1 MDGTWSRDDIA
12 ASVRRSGGR
21 MTAAKR
27 GIADVLTMT
36 GTDLSAEEITQ
47 RVQSARPE
55 ISPSTVYR
63 VLDEFEELGIVVH
76 AHLGHGATVYHLTG
90 APHGHVVCTR
100 CGTSSEVPAELFDRM
115 EGELLE
121 RFGFA
126 LDRHHVAIAGL
137 CATCRG
143 DRGREAPADRAPRR
157 AH

>member
-12 ASVRRSGGR
+12 ASVRRAGGR

-27 GIADVLTMT
+27 GIADVLAAS
-36 GTDLSAEEITQ
+36 GTDLSADEITQ
-47 RVQSARPE
+47 RVQAARPE

-90 APHGHVVCTR
+90 VPHGHVVCTA
-100 CGTSSEVPAELFDRM
+100 CATSSEVPAELFDRM

-137 CATCRG
+137 CASCRG
-143 DRGREAPADRAPRR
+143 VREPGAPADRARQR

>member
-12 ASVRRSGGR
+12 ASVRRAGGR
-21 MTAAKR
+21 MTAAKWA
-27 GIADVLTMT
+27 IADVLATT
-36 GTDLSAEEITQ
+36 TTDLSAEEITQ

-76 AHLGHGATVYHLTG
+76 AHLGHGAMVYHLSG
-90 APHGHVVCTR
+90 ASHGHVVCTA

-115 EGELLE
+115 EHELLE

-143 DRGREAPADRAPRR
+143 VRAPGVPANRPGR
-157 AH
+157 HAH